1 MTVSP
6 VVDRYALNGKLP
18 PPERTVDI
26 VVIGAGPSGVAAATE
41 AARLGA
47 QVLLIDEHPV
57 SAGLMGLD
65 TPLYF
70 GGRMTSAVQRQARMV
85 EQLLATN
92 PDLEAAM
99 ELGVEVLLGT
109 YVWGAYVNGPGL
121 GTLSGPV
128 VALAD
133 EERAWLVGFGKLIL
147 ATGARDIALSFR
159 GWDQPGVMGAGGL
172 SALLDRYDAFAGRR
186 IVVLGSG
193 DLGLETAKRALDRG
207 LDVAAVIEV
216 RATVQGRRDLAR
228 ELGDRGVQFLTSHV
242 VHQANGG
249 LDGVSS
255 VKVGP
260 VAGGAVRTID
270 CDTVCVAIGA
280 APAVELLNTLGGAL
294 ESDSAR
300 GGHAPVT
307 RDGVSTSIP
316 AVFIAGD
323 CAGLS
328 GSDRDQAA
336 LHGVA
341 AARAAC
347 GQAIDPVASTSLK
360 DTQGYQLEWMRALM
374 AVAADDVVVCQCEEV
389 TRGDLLGVQPPNYLD
404 RPERMAARDVHSL
417 TADGPVNQ
425 DQIKRL
431 TRACMG
437 VCQARR
443 CREQVALILTVATQA
458 PPGSIP
464 LAGFRAPVRPLP
476 LKVLADWDEA
486 ALMGEGWDVWF
497 GIPSQ
502 WVPYQDIGA
511 DREAMHVAVL
521 GGNMHLQAPDP

>member
-1 MTVSP
+1 MALP
-6 VVDRYALNGKLP
+6 PIIDRYALNGKLP
-18 PPERTVDI
+18 PPERAVEILI
-26 VVIGAGPSGVAAATE
+26 VGAGPAGVAAAIE
-41 AARLGA
+41 AARQGA
-47 QVLLIDEHPV
+47 QVLLVDEHPV

-70 GGRMTSAVQRQARMV
+70 GGRMTSAVQRQSRMV

-92 PDLEAAM
+92 PELETAM

-121 GTLSGPV
+121 GTLTGNIV
-128 VALAD
+128 GLAD
-133 EERAWLVGFGKLIL
+133 EDRAWLVGFGKLIL

-159 GWDQPGVMGAGGL
+159 GWDQPGVMGAVGL

-193 DLGLETAKRALDRG
+193 DLGLKTAVRALDRG

-216 RATVQGRRDLAR
+216 RDCVQGSH
-228 ELGDRGVQFLTSHV
+228 ELVQQLRDRGVPLLVDHV
-242 VHQANGG
+242 VHEAHGG
-249 LDGVSS
+249 LDGVTS
-255 VKVGP
+255 VTVGP
-260 VAGGAVRTID
+260 VAGRVRTID
-270 CDTVCVAIGA
+270 CDTVCLAVGI
-280 APAVELLNTLGGAL
+280 APAVELLNVLGGAI
-294 ESDSAR
+294 ETDSER

-307 RDGVSTSIP
+307 LDGVSTTL
-316 AVFIAGD
+316 ADVFVAGD

-328 GSDRDQAA
+328 GSDLAKAVAQ
-336 LHGVA
+336 GVA
-341 AARAAC
+341 AANAAL
-347 GQAIDPVASTSLK
+347 GRPVEPILSASAT
-360 DTQGYQLEWMRALM
+360 DTERYQMDWMRALM
-374 AVAADDVVVCQCEEV
+374 AVAPDDVVVCQCEEV

-417 TADGPVNQ
+417 NADGPVNQ

-437 VCQARR
+437 ACQARR
-443 CREQVALILTVATQA
+443 CREQVALILTVATQSL
-458 PPGSIP
+458 PGSIP

-476 LKVLADWDEA
+476 LKVLADWSEA
-486 ALMGEGWDVWF
+486 AIMGEGWDVWF

-502 WVPYQDIGA
+502 WVPYQDIGS
-511 DREAMHVAVL
+511 DREAMHVAIL
-521 GGNMHLQAPDP
+521 GGNMHL

>member
-1 MTVSP
+1 MTLP
-6 VVDRYALNGKLP
+6 PITDRYALNGKLP
-18 PPERTVDI
+18 HPERTVE
-26 VVIGAGPSGVAAATE
+26 VLVIGAGPTGVAAATE

-47 QVLLIDEHPV
+47 QVLLVDEHPV

-92 PDLEAAM
+92 PDLERAM

-109 YVWGAYVNGPGL
+109 YAWGAYVNGPGL
-121 GTLSGPV
+121 GTLGQPV
-128 VALAD
+128 VGLAD

-147 ATGARDIALSFR
+147 ATGARDIALSFK

-186 IVVLGSG
+186 IVVMGSG
-193 DLGLETAKRALDRG
+193 DLGLETAMRALDRG

-216 RATVQGRRDLAR
+216 RATIQGSPDLAR
-228 ELGDRGVQFLTSHV
+228 QLGDRGVQLLTSHV
-242 VHQANGG
+242 VHQAHGG
-249 LDGVSS
+249 LDGLSRVE
-255 VKVGP
+255 VGP
-260 VAGGAVRTID
+260 VAGPVRTID

-280 APAVELLNTLGGAL
+280 APAVELLNILGGAL
-294 ESDSAR
+294 EADSER

-307 RDGVSTSIP
+307 TNGVSTSLP
-316 AVFIAGD
+316 DVFVAGD

-328 GSDRDQAA
+328 GSDRRQAA
-336 LHGVA
+336 LQGVA
-341 AARAAC
+341 AARNAR
-347 GQAIDPVASTSLK
+347 GQIIEPVGSISLK
-360 DTQGYQLEWMRALM
+360 DTQDYQLDWMRALM

-417 TADGPVNQ
+417 NAEGPVNQ

-437 VCQARR
+437 ACQARR

-486 ALMGEGWDVWF
+486 ELMREGWDVWF

-502 WVPYQDIGA
+502 WVPYQDIGT

-521 GGNMHLQAPDP
+521 GGNMHL